1 VQAMSGPVMHI
12 SDCSGDTC
20 KSSAGDSQRLPVL
33 QSERDVTR
41 SVSCMSVVSLPSIL
55 MLFEN
60 TSHSSGSSSLPPSSL
75 WLSSA
80 ANGLA

>member
-1 VQAMSGPVMHI
+1 MQAMSGPLMHI
-12 SDCSGDTC
+12 NDCSGDTC
-20 KSSAGDSQRLPVL
+20 KSFAGDSQRLPVL
-33 QSERDVTR
+33 QGERDRTG
-41 SVSCMSVVSLPSIL
+41 SIGCMSTSSLSRNL

-60 TSHSSGSSSLPPSSL
+60 VSHSSGSSSSPPSSL